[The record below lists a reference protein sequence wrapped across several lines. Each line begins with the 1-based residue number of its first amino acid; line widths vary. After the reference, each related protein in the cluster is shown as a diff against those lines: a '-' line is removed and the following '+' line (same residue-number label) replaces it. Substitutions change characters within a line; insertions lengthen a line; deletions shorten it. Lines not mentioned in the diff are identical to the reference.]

1 MASPPLGLGLRP
13 NRRPARASWSMMLA
27 PVLPPVLQSAPVSLR
42 DQAAIVGI
50 GQLPFSKDIGRSEEV
65 TALEAAQLALEDAG
79 LRPSDVDGMM
89 KWSIQPTGEN
99 VIARNLGV
107 PNLRFF
113 GEVGYGGGG
122 GGGGVAPPAGGVTP
136 ARAPRVGRLPPP
148 QPGPG

>member
-1 MASPPLGLGLRP
+1 
-13 NRRPARASWSMMLA
+13 
-27 PVLPPVLQSAPVSLR
+27 VSLR

-99 VIARNLGV
+99 VIELALAV
-107 PNLRFF
+107 I
-113 GEVGYGGGG
+113 
-122 GGGGVAPPAGGVTP
+122 TP
-136 ARAPRVGRLPPP
+136 AKRFRKFAAMLRVPLLAGAVSN
-148 QPGPG
+148 